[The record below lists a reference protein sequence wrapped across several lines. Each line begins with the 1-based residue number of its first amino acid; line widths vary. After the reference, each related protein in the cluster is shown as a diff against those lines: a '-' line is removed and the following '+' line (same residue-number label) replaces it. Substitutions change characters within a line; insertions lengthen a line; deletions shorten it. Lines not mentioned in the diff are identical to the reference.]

1 MKENLS
7 IAILAGGKSQRFGR
21 DKAMLMFNELTLLDI
36 TYRELK
42 SISNDIR
49 IIGNVRKKSSIPDEL
64 FLSDMVKN
72 RGPMGGLYTALKYF
86 NKTVLLASCDMPF
99 LKREHYRYLIGQ
111 MDQSKDATIARSDKG
126 LEPLFALYQPDLI
139 PQIERRIANKSYAMH
154 QLINQLNVKIVD
166 FSTSVN
172 ISYLFFNINT
182 LRDYKKALYLRE
194 QN

>member
-42 SISNDIR
+42 SISDDIR